1 MQNLWIY
8 SNKKEGKIVELYYFY
23 ISIYIYKNGKILLN
37 ILNINLIDKKKMG
50 QCNKSINNNELFQT
64 IEFKMAYF
72 FTIAWQFLY
81 S

>member
-1 MQNLWIY
+1 MLKCKICESIQI
-8 SNKKEGKIVELYYFY
+8 KKKGKLLNY
-23 ISIYIYKNGKILLN
+23 IIFIFPYIYENGKILLN

-72 FTIAWQFLY
+72 FTIA
-81 S
+81 